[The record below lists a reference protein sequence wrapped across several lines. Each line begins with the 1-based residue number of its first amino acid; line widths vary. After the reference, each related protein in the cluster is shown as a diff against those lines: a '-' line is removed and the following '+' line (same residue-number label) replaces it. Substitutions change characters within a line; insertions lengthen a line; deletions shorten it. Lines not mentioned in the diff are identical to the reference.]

1 MGTYFSSKW
10 IDQDSSHTLVY
21 DYSITLSFIIISLI
35 HGMGWTLEPARSL
48 DLKFVLQFC
57 VSEWFRFRQDRCV
70 LPSPLAGWVC
80 LNFGSVS
87 GVFFTKPVCKLNCRL
102 SREVTQLRAQK
113 GYEYFRYAN
122 RKEFSRCGPKKL
134 WDSTEIDF
142 SSLSSS
148 ILASGSPWNFE
159 WFVKLRNFYF
169 SECNLR
175 AYHSFF
181 GPQQCYPKLS
191 VLESDRY
198 LPSARSWM
206 PYSESRG
213 IVSNSWSAASWDDPV
228 RESTP
233 LEWLKFQNHACR
245 PISANRN
252 INFRK

>member
-1 MGTYFSSKW
+1 M
-10 IDQDSSHTLVY
+10 DP
-21 DYSITLSFIIISLI
+21 SIPILCFNFVSPI
-35 HGMGWTLEPARSL
+35 GL
-48 DLKFVLQFC
+48 DTDRVDAFC
-57 VSEWFRFRQDRCV
+57 LLLDRDE
-70 LPSPLAGWVC
+70 LF
-80 LNFGSVS
+80 LNLGSVS
-87 GVFFTKPVCKLNCRL
+87 GVIFDKPVRKLNCRL
-102 SREVTQLRAQK
+102 SLYGIHLRAQK

-198 LPSARSWM
+198 LPSARS
-206 PYSESRG
+206 
-213 IVSNSWSAASWDDPV
+213 
-228 RESTP
+228 
-233 LEWLKFQNHACR
+233 
-245 PISANRN
+245 
-252 INFRK
+252 